1 MQVDYFN
8 ILVRPTRQGSKEKLL
23 FWAQANLFE
32 KDVIFGSMSSTG
44 SIILWGTVGG
54 AIQHQIRGWM
64 SPYRFRAERRK
75 KFNQAYFVPDNKTID
90 QVVAQLEKHMTWLTL
105 KT

>member
-8 ILVRPTRQGSKEKLL
+8 ILVRPTQRGSKEKLL

-64 SPYRFRAERRK
+64 SPYRVRAARRK
-75 KFNQAYFVPDNKTID
+75 KVNQAYFVPDVKTLD
-90 QVVAQLEKHMTWLTL
+90 QVVAQLEQHMIWLAL
-105 KT
+105 KS